1 MLDVRFCIRNLN
13 RLLTFMQKN
22 RMRVY
27 KREPCDEGFEITH
40 VTDVYFTKQQSYSE
54 CSGIEVVCFRYRRGS
69 NTFERVYFRGGKA
82 IEGSKL
88 PKNDEVKGFCYRMRT
103 KEQIVEIMNT
113 PRMGKGEAKRKYG
126 QLK

>member
-22 RMRVY
+22 RIRTY
-27 KREPCDEGFEITH
+27 KHEPCDEGFEITYAEG
-40 VTDVYFTKQQSYSE
+40 VYVTKQQKYSE

-69 NTFERVYFRGGKA
+69 NTFWRVYFREGKA

-88 PKNDEVKGFCYRMRT
+88 PRNDEVKGFCYRIRT
-103 KEQIVEIMNT
+103 KKQIVEIMNT
-113 PRMGKGEAKRKYG
+113 PRGKAKRKYG